1 MTELQIKRILV
12 ENFLKLDKELVIGA
26 EVPFQY
32 GERRAD
38 IVTLIDNIATSYE
51 IKSAGDNISRLSYQ
65 LDSYK
70 SFFDFCFIVCEVVHL
85 EPIRKLVPTSF
96 GIIVVSED
104 GLKYVRKSK
113 QFKMHNKEV
122 LASYLPVRQLRKLTH
137 GKIINSK
144 HELCTFVSKNYNK
157 DLIYKLSREA
167 LYERYS
173 INSALLRSDSNGL
186 VTDDDIFTITKRPP
200 EELTKIR

>member
-12 ENFLKLDKELVIGA
+12 EKFIKLNREIIIGA

-38 IVTLIDNIATSYE
+38 LITLDGYIATSYE
-51 IKSAGDNISRLSYQ
+51 IKSAGDNTSRLSYQ

-70 SFFDFCFIVCEVVHL
+70 SFFDFCFIVCEIVHL
-85 EPIRKLVPTSF
+85 DAIRKLAPTSF
-96 GIIVVSED
+96 GIIVVNENEIQF
-104 GLKYVRKSK
+104 VRKSK
-113 QFKMHNKEV
+113 QFKMHNKET
-122 LASYLPVRQLRKLTH
+122 LASYLPVNTLRKLTR
-137 GKIINSK
+137 GKNIKSK
-144 HELCTFVSKNYNK
+144 HELCSFISKNYSK
-157 DLIYKLSREA
+157 DFIYRLSREA
-167 LYERYS
+167 LHDRYS

-200 EELTKIR
+200 EKLIKID